1 VWWDE
6 KICGAADAGPVV
18 ARDRVVFSFRGYFG
32 VWGKGVAGGTEIDS
46 LACFERRHQSSPLE
60 VRVEPH

>member
-6 KICGAADAGPVV
+6 KICGAPDAGPVV

-46 LACFERRHQSSPLE
+46 LACFETSTPVQSLE